1 VSLCTVLVSL
11 FAIHKSRLVWCP
23 QLEFLLESGAVTE
36 GLCAI
41 VTWHETEFISIMEIF
56 FWVVFEQ
63 ICDLQVWNWYSRE
76 GMQMAVFCVHFTTS
90 HGGAYYIGSF
100 TGTCIL
106 EDFTLLRFAVTVKC
120 NRLTL
125 LCLTHST

>member
-1 VSLCTVLVSL
+1 VYCPSESVCNSQVKTCVVSTIGILV
-11 FAIHKSRLVWCP
+11 RVW
-23 QLEFLLESGAVTE
+23 SSHRR
-36 GLCAI
+36 LCAI

-106 EDFTLLRFAVTVKC
+106 EDFTLLRFAVTVRC